1 MDIKPFNRRIYL
13 ASPTMHGEE
22 QMFVKEAFDT
32 NWVSTVGA
40 NLNELEKE
48 ISRMVGVKGAVALAS
63 GTSALHL
70 ALRLSGVKPGDIVF
84 GQSMTFD
91 ASVNPIKYEF
101 GTPVFIDSETDTW
114 NMDPVA
120 LRKAFE
126 KYPECKVVITVN
138 LYGFPCKF
146 YEIREICY

>member
-48 ISRMVGVKGAVALAS
+48 ISRMVGVKGAVALAPV
-63 GTSALHL
+63 TSALHL
-70 ALRLSGVKPGDIVF
+70 A
-84 GQSMTFD
+84 
-91 ASVNPIKYEF
+91 
-101 GTPVFIDSETDTW
+101 
-114 NMDPVA
+114 
-120 LRKAFE
+120 
-126 KYPECKVVITVN
+126 
-138 LYGFPCKF
+138 
-146 YEIREICY
+146 

>member
-101 GTPVFIDSETDTW
+101 CTPVFIDSETDTW

-126 KYPECKVVITVN
+126 KYPECKVVIYMVFHVN
-138 LYGFPCKF
+138 
-146 YEIREICY
+146 